1 MWFAEIKFLDLI
13 RLSRAAER
21 ILGFGFI
28 CCLSSSNSQD
38 NSWQDTR
45 LYSVMSCLRCGISW
59 RISLHHSLSSPFVAS
74 IGRFPARTCLLK
86 SDCPALLWA
95 NNEFYERVHPTP
107 RIGLFIRPSVRP
119 FVRHEKIPHHR
130 YMHQGQRSWIY
141 ASFIPASYTHASG
154 SRIIGIC
161 IIHTC
166 IRVKDRG
173 S

>member
-1 MWFAEIKFLDLI
+1 MCGFNWYVFQRSFFDLKVCSQRLRGIIAIQFYVVFIQLQIAIFPHNLHLYNKFP
-13 RLSRAAER
+13 
-21 ILGFGFI
+21 
-28 CCLSSSNSQD
+28 LSSVVEVFFSIIELHFWSI
-38 NSWQDTR
+38 
-45 LYSVMSCLRCGISW
+45 SCKS
-59 RISLHHSLSSPFVAS
+59 RIGFV
-74 IGRFPARTCLLK
+74 
-86 SDCPALLWA
+86 
-95 NNEFYERVHPTP
+95 NPTP
-107 RIGLFIRPSVRP
+107 RIGLFVRPSVRP
-119 FVRHEKIPHHR
+119 FVRHEKIPHHG